1 MASGAHAADP
11 SPQAP
16 GPVMS
21 DPDKLRQDLGTEY
34 YAIVHVITDY
44 DQRLVVVKGWSVT
57 LSLAALGLGFQ
68 QGHYALFGL
77 AALTAAGFWFID
89 VLYKGYQLRYYSRM
103 RDIEV
108 AGHHLNRVP
117 LPELGEMSAPR
128 IDMYWN
134 FKGFADGGPD
144 PRVADHDARHRRRTR
159 RTSAPARPGAE
170 TPTSCAGCYASPGG
184 CRRWHSRTW
193 SPWCSGPRCSWQRQ
207 RRAGT
212 GEPGAVGRRPWSGP
226 RR

>member
-34 YAIVHVITDY
+34 YSIVQVITDY

-77 AALTAAGFWFID
+77 AALTATGFWFID

-108 AGHHLNRVP
+108 AAHHLNRVP
-117 LPELGEMSAPR
+117 LPELGEVSAPR

-144 PRVADHDARHRRRTR
+144 PRVADPDAPPPPPHPKDFRTQAPWRRNPYELRWLLR
-159 RTSAPARPGAE
+159 KPWWMPQVAFPHVVAVVLGAALFVAAA
-170 TPTSCAGCYASPGG
+170 AGVQGLESLQP
-184 CRRWHSRTW
+184 
-193 SPWCSGPRCSWQRQ
+193 
-207 RRAGT
+207 
-212 GEPGAVGRRPWSGP
+212 
-226 RR
+226 

>member
-1 MASGAHAADP
+1 M
-11 SPQAP
+11 
-16 GPVMS
+16 
-21 DPDKLRQDLGTEY
+21 
-34 YAIVHVITDY
+34 ITDY

-108 AGHHLNRVP
+108 AAHHLNRVP

-144 PRVADHDARHRRRTR
+144 PRVADPDAPPPPPHPKDFRTHAPWRRNPYELRWLLR
-159 RTSAPARPGAE
+159 KPWWMPQVAFPHVVAVVLGAALFVAAA
-170 TPTSCAGCYASPGG
+170 AGVQGLESLQP
-184 CRRWHSRTW
+184 
-193 SPWCSGPRCSWQRQ
+193 
-207 RRAGT
+207 
-212 GEPGAVGRRPWSGP
+212 
-226 RR
+226 